1 MANNRRLFADEY
13 IKTVSGAGEIF
24 NIPEI
29 ETGEK
34 PALRFYSLDNV
45 FLLGPGIVI
54 GKDSIILKDSISS
67 DTHIDAILA
76 RVSEGASHLDFPYW
90 PIEGEFVS
98 LLGPWCDPFWHW
110 MMEYLPKAIIAE
122 VFGFKGQYLISPT
135 AAPYVIESLLLIG
148 VAIERIVV
156 FDHSGGLLISKLYMP
171 ERFTSESGMAYV
183 SILRIL
189 RQHLLKN
196 VADAVA
202 SPGRVYISRKFAPN
216 GRSVSNES
224 ELTTLLDEFGF
235 QAVLMEKMSLEEQIR
250 LMANTTGLVGANG
263 AGMFHSLLMPESS
276 FVMELFSPHYTNI
289 VMIGAMELL
298 HHNYYMV
305 TSVHNG
311 NYTLGGGIEA
321 PLRLIRA
328 TIRNCLH
335 NGQL

>member
-34 PALRFYSLDNV
+34 PPFRFYSLDNV

-54 GKDSIILKDSISS
+54 GKDSIIVKDSVTRDI
-67 DTHIDAILA
+67 HIDAIIA
-76 RVSEGASHLDFPYW
+76 RVSEGANHLDFSYW
-90 PIEGEFVS
+90 TVEGEFVS
-98 LLGPWCDPFWHW
+98 LLGPWCEPFWHW
-110 MMEYLPKAIIAE
+110 MMEYLPRAIIAE
-122 VFGFKGQYLISPT
+122 VFGFKGKYLISPSS
-135 AAPYVIESLLLIG
+135 APYIIESLLLIG

-156 FDHSGGLLISKLYMP
+156 YDHNGGLLITKLYMP
-171 ERFTSESGMAYV
+171 ERFTPGNV
-183 SILRIL
+183 SILRLL

-202 SPGRVYISRKFAPN
+202 SPGRVYISRKFAGN

-235 QAVLMEKMSLEEQIR
+235 HAVLMEKMSLEEQIR
-250 LMANTTGLVGANG
+250 LMANTTWLVGANG

-289 VMIGAMELL
+289 VMIDAVDLL

-311 NYTLGGGIEA
+311 TYTLGGSIEA
-321 PLRLIRA
+321 PLGLIRT

-335 NGQL
+335 NGPF